1 MQLPLRRK
9 VERDFW
15 ENRLLML
22 FLILKRA
29 LVAFLTVLVVI
40 VLSGVL
46 IHVVPGDPVTAM
58 MAQSVTAT
66 PEAMAEMRARL
77 GLDLPVWQQVG
88 LYAWYVLQGD
98 LGTSIRSS
106 ESVAQ
111 LLLQRLPN
119 TFSLAVSGLVIALSI
134 GIPLGFLAA
143 VNRGRLAD
151 TAVMVIAVLGVSI
164 PAFWLGLILM
174 QVFSLKLG
182 WLPVAG
188 SGWRNI
194 ILPAF
199 TLGLTYCALVA
210 RMTRSALIEVLAEDY
225 IRTARARGLR
235 ERQVLLVHALRPA
248 LISIVT
254 VVGLV
259 FAYLLGGQVIIEN
272 VFSWNGIGR
281 LAVQAMLERDYP
293 MIQGFIVVFATS
305 VVIVS
310 MLIDILYGFLDPR
323 MRQK

>member
-1 MQLPLRRK
+1 M
-9 VERDFW
+9 
-15 ENRLLML
+15 LL
-22 FLILKRA
+22 LILKRV
-29 LVAFLTVLVVI
+29 LTAFATVLAVI
-40 VLSGVL
+40 VLSGIL
-46 IHVVPGDPVTAM
+46 IHLVPGDPVTAM

-66 PEAMAEMRARL
+66 PEVMAAMRARL
-77 GLDLPVWQQVG
+77 GLDLPVWQQVA
-88 LYAWYVLQGD
+88 LYTGHVLQGD
-98 LGTSIRSS
+98 LGMTIRGN
-106 ESVAQ
+106 EPVAR

-119 TFSLAVSGLVIALSI
+119 TFALAVSGLGVALAL

-143 VNRGRLAD
+143 IKRGRLAD
-151 TAVMVIAVLGVSI
+151 TIVMVIAVLGVSV
-164 PAFWLGLILM
+164 PAFWLGLILI
-174 QVFSLKLG
+174 QLFALKLG

-194 ILPAF
+194 LLPAL

-210 RMTRSALIEVLAEDY
+210 RMTRSALIEVLSEDY
-225 IRTARARGLR
+225 IRTARARGLKEHR
-235 ERQVLLVHALRPA
+235 VLLVHALRPA

-305 VVIVS
+305 VVVVS

-323 MRQK
+323 MRQR

>member
-1 MQLPLRRK
+1 MLVLISKRI
-9 VERDFW
+9 
-15 ENRLLML
+15 LMAL
-22 FLILKRA
+22 ATVIL
-29 LVAFLTVLVVI
+29 VI
-40 VLSGVL
+40 VLSGTL

-66 PEAMAEMRARL
+66 PEAMAAMRSRL
-77 GLDLPVWQQVG
+77 GLDQPVWQQV
-88 LYAWYVLQGD
+88 LIYLWHVLQGD
-98 LGTSIRSS
+98 LGTTIRGN
-106 ESVAQ
+106 EPVAM
-111 LLLQRLPN
+111 LLLERLPN
-119 TFSLAVSGLVIALSI
+119 TLTLAVSGLAIALAI

-143 VNRGRLAD
+143 VHRGRIAD
-151 TAVMVIAVLGVSI
+151 TIVMVIAVLGVSI
-164 PAFWLGLILM
+164 PAFWLGLIM
-174 QVFSLKLG
+174 IQVFSLKLG

-188 SGWRNI
+188 SSWRNI
-194 ILPAF
+194 LLPAL

-210 RMTRSALIEVLAEDY
+210 RMTRSALIEVLGEDY

-235 ERQVLLVHALRPA
+235 EHQVLLVHALRPA

-281 LAVQAMLERDYP
+281 LAIQAMLERDYP

-305 VVIVS
+305 VVIIS

-323 MRQK
+323 MRQR

>member
-1 MQLPLRRK
+1 M
-9 VERDFW
+9 V
-15 ENRLLML
+15 
-22 FLILKRA
+22 
-29 LVAFLTVLVVI
+29 TVLVVI
-40 VLSGVL
+40 VLSGIL
-46 IHVVPGDPVTAM
+46 IHIVPGDPVTAM

-66 PEAMAEMRARL
+66 PEAMAEMRSRL

-88 LYAWYVLQGD
+88 LYVRHVLQGD
-98 LGTSIRSS
+98 LGTTIRGN
-106 ESVAQ
+106 EPVLT
-111 LLLQRLPN
+111 LLMQRLPN
-119 TFSLAVSGLVIALSI
+119 TFMLAVSGLVVALAI

-143 VNRGRLAD
+143 INRGRIAD
-151 TAVMVIAVLGVSI
+151 TVVMIVAVFGVSI
-164 PAFWLGLILM
+164 PAFWLGLIM
-174 QVFSLKLG
+174 IQVFSLKLG

-194 ILPAF
+194 ILPAL

-210 RMTRSALIEVLAEDY
+210 RMTRSALVEVLGEDY

-235 ERQVLLVHALRPA
+235 EHQVLLVHALRPA

-305 VVIVS
+305 VVVVS
-310 MLIDILYGFLDPR
+310 MLIDVLYSILDPR
-323 MRQK
+323 MRAK

>member
-1 MQLPLRRK
+1 
-9 VERDFW
+9 
-15 ENRLLML
+15 ML
-22 FLILKRA
+22 FLISKRV
-29 LVAFLTVLVVI
+29 LVAFATVVVVI
-40 VLSGVL
+40 VLSGIL

-58 MAQSVTAT
+58 MAQSVSAT
-66 PEAMAEMRARL
+66 PELMADMRARL
-77 GLDLPVWQQVG
+77 GLDLPVWQQVL
-88 LYAWYVLQGD
+88 LYLVHVLQGD
-98 LGTSIRSS
+98 LGTTIRGN
-106 ESVAQ
+106 EPVLK

-119 TFSLAVSGLVIALSI
+119 TFALAVSGLSLALAI

-143 VNRGRLAD
+143 INRGRLAD
-151 TAVMVIAVLGVSI
+151 TAVMFIAVLGVSI
-164 PAFWLGLILM
+164 PAFWLGLIM
-174 QVFSLKLG
+174 IQVFALKLD

-188 SGWRNI
+188 SSWRNI
-194 ILPAF
+194 ILPAL

-210 RMTRSALIEVLAEDY
+210 RMTRSALIEVLSEDY
-225 IRTARARGLR
+225 IRTARAKGLR
-235 ERQVLLVHALRPA
+235 EYEVLLVHALRPA

-305 VVIVS
+305 VVIVA
-310 MLIDILYGFLDPR
+310 MLIDVIYGFLDPR
-323 MRQK
+323 MRQR

>member
-1 MQLPLRRK
+1 
-9 VERDFW
+9 
-15 ENRLLML
+15 ML
-22 FLILKRA
+22 FLISKRVLA
-29 LVAFLTVLVVI
+29 ACATVIAVI
-40 VLSGVL
+40 VLTGML

-58 MAQSVTAT
+58 MAQSVSAT
-66 PEAMAEMRARL
+66 PEAMAEMRAKL
-77 GLDLPVWQQVG
+77 GLDLPVWQQVL
-88 LYAWYVLQGD
+88 LYLGQVLQGD
-98 LGTSIRSS
+98 LGTTIRGN
-106 ESVAQ
+106 ESVTM

-119 TFSLAVSGLVIALSI
+119 TFALAVSGLGLALAI

-143 VNRGRLAD
+143 VNRGRIAD
-151 TAVMVIAVLGVSI
+151 TAVMVIAVFGVSI

-188 SGWRNI
+188 SSWRNI
-194 ILPAF
+194 ILPAL

-225 IRTARARGLR
+225 IRTARAKGLR
-235 ERQVLLVHALRPA
+235 EHEVLLVHALRPA

-281 LAVQAMLERDYP
+281 LAIQAMLERDYP
-293 MIQGFIVVFATS
+293 MIQGFIVVFAIS

-310 MLIDILYGFLDPR
+310 MLIDIVYGFLDPR
-323 MRQK
+323 MRQR

>member
-1 MQLPLRRK
+1 
-9 VERDFW
+9 
-15 ENRLLML
+15 
-22 FLILKRA
+22 
-29 LVAFLTVLVVI
+29 
-40 VLSGVL
+40 
-46 IHVVPGDPVTAM
+46 
-58 MAQSVTAT
+58 
-66 PEAMAEMRARL
+66 
-77 GLDLPVWQQVG
+77 
-88 LYAWYVLQGD
+88 
-98 LGTSIRSS
+98 
-106 ESVAQ
+106 
-111 LLLQRLPN
+111 
-119 TFSLAVSGLVIALSI
+119 
-134 GIPLGFLAA
+134 
-143 VNRGRLAD
+143 
-151 TAVMVIAVLGVSI
+151 
-164 PAFWLGLILM
+164 
-174 QVFSLKLG
+174 
-182 WLPVAG
+182 
-188 SGWRNI
+188 
-194 ILPAF
+194 
-199 TLGLTYCALVA
+199 TYCALVA

>member
-1 MQLPLRRK
+1 M
-9 VERDFW
+9 
-15 ENRLLML
+15 LL
-22 FLILKRA
+22 LISKRVV
-29 LVAFLTVLVVI
+29 VAFATIIAVVVLAGI
-40 VLSGVL
+40 L

-66 PEAMAEMRARL
+66 PEVMAEMRARL
-77 GLDLPVWQQVG
+77 GLDLPVWRQVA
-88 LYAWYVLQGD
+88 LYVWHVLQGD
-98 LGTSIRSS
+98 LGTTIRGN
-106 ESVAQ
+106 EPVVT

-119 TFSLAVSGLVIALSI
+119 TFALAVSGLAVALAI

-143 VNRGRLAD
+143 VNRGRIAD
-151 TAVMVIAVLGVSI
+151 TAVMIIAVLGVSI
-164 PAFWLGLILM
+164 PAFWLGLIM
-174 QVFSLKLG
+174 IQVFSLKLA

-194 ILPAF
+194 ILPTL

-225 IRTARARGLR
+225 IRTARAKGLR
-235 ERQVLLVHALRPA
+235 EHEVLLVHALRPA

-259 FAYLLGGQVIIEN
+259 FAYLLGGQVIVEN

-281 LAVQAMLERDYP
+281 LAIQAMLERDYP

-305 VVIVS
+305 VVVVS
-310 MLIDILYGFLDPR
+310 MLIDILYGYLDPR

>member
-1 MQLPLRRK
+1 MAGRVVMP
-9 VERDFW
+9 
-15 ENRLLML
+15 
-22 FLILKRA
+22 FLILKRV
-29 LVAFLTVLVVI
+29 LVACSTVIAVI
-40 VLSGVL
+40 VLSGML

-58 MAQSVTAT
+58 MAQSVSAT

-77 GLDLPVWQQVG
+77 GLDLPVWQQVM
-88 LYAWYVLQGD
+88 LYLTKVLQGD
-98 LGTSIRSS
+98 LGTTIRGN
-106 ESVAQ
+106 ESVLM

-119 TFSLAVSGLVIALSI
+119 TFALAVSGLALALAI
-134 GIPLGFLAA
+134 GIPLGFMAA
-143 VNRGRLAD
+143 VNRGRIAD
-151 TAVMVIAVLGVSI
+151 TAVMFIAVLGVSI
-164 PAFWLGLILM
+164 PAFWLGLIMIQL
-174 QVFSLKLG
+174 FALKLN

-188 SGWRNI
+188 SSWRNI
-194 ILPAF
+194 LLPAL

-210 RMTRSALIEVLAEDY
+210 RMTRSALVDVLEEDY
-225 IRTARARGLR
+225 IRTARAKGLR
-235 ERQVLLVHALRPA
+235 EHEVLFVHALRPA

-310 MLIDILYGFLDPR
+310 MLIDILYSFLDPR

>member
-1 MQLPLRRK
+1 
-9 VERDFW
+9 
-15 ENRLLML
+15 ML
-22 FLILKRA
+22 FLISKRVLA
-29 LVAFLTVLVVI
+29 AFATVIAVI
-40 VLSGVL
+40 ILSGIL

-58 MAQSVTAT
+58 MAQSVSAT
-66 PEAMAEMRARL
+66 PEAMADMRARL

-88 LYAWYVLQGD
+88 LYAWHVLQGD
-98 LGTSIRSS
+98 FGRSIRGN
-106 ESVAQ
+106 ESVAW

-119 TFSLAVSGLVIALSI
+119 TFSLAVCGLTVALAI

-143 VNRGRLAD
+143 IKRGRLAD

-164 PAFWLGLILM
+164 PAFWLGLIM
-174 QVFSLKLG
+174 IQVFSLKLG

-188 SGWRNI
+188 SSWRNI
-194 ILPAF
+194 ILPAL

-323 MRQK
+323 MRQR